1 MAVTP
6 VRTGPLP
13 TTSLP
18 SPEMSVVCPTST
30 PFTSVMALNGPVVP
44 SNGTPRSRARGLVS
58 AERLRINKGITA
70 TSTNQRSGQRYMR
83 PPAKQAVYRNNQPTN
98 RHVQPNFSPDPGDRR
113 FFSYI
118 CSGVQS
124 HQTRFWETTMD
135 SWKKALVMGSIGSAA
150 LLFMKKK
157 YPAGVL
163 ATGVGL
169 AVLASEYPDKFEKVR
184 RSLPDYFD
192 RGMQVMEMAAKAG
205 KRITEAAGR
214 DAWDEIGG

>member
-1 MAVTP
+1 
-6 VRTGPLP
+6 
-13 TTSLP
+13 
-18 SPEMSVVCPTST
+18 
-30 PFTSVMALNGPVVP
+30 
-44 SNGTPRSRARGLVS
+44 
-58 AERLRINKGITA
+58 
-70 TSTNQRSGQRYMR
+70 
-83 PPAKQAVYRNNQPTN
+83 
-98 RHVQPNFSPDPGDRR
+98 
-113 FFSYI
+113 
-118 CSGVQS
+118 
-124 HQTRFWETTMD
+124 MD

-169 AVLASEYPDKFEKVR
+169 AVLASEYPDKLEKVR

-214 DAWDEIGG
+214 SAIDAWDEIGG